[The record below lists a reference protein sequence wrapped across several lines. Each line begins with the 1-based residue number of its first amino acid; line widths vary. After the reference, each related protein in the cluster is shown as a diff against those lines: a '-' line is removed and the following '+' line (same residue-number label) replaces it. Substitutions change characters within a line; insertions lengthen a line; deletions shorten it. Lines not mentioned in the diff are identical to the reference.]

1 MYPVCTLSQPNP
13 TLNPTGRQ
21 RGALAPLVP
30 SGAGGLVLALGRMPK
45 TVAHLGIVALVSL
58 AAAIPAAYAVCLD
71 PKTLVSGYRVPLN
84 EEIQSTKVIAIGTVT
99 KEQPLHED
107 SSDPEGI
114 AAYIYTV
121 EILRQLK
128 GRLPQVI
135 DMRTENDSGR
145 YSMEVGERH
154 LLFLSKEGQYFI
166 ADSCGNSSVLPA
178 GNATLKKVEATLAG
192 RANAP

>member
-1 MYPVCTLSQPNP
+1 
-13 TLNPTGRQ
+13 
-21 RGALAPLVP
+21 
-30 SGAGGLVLALGRMPK
+30 MPK
-45 TVAHLGIVALVSL
+45 TVAHLVIVALVSL
-58 AAAIPAAYAVCLD
+58 GAAIPVAYAVCLD
-71 PKTLVSGYRVPLN
+71 PKTRMSGYQVPLN
-84 EEIQSTKVIAIGTVT
+84 KEIQSINVIAIGTVT

-114 AAYIYTV
+114 TAYIYTV

-154 LLFLSKEGQYFI
+154 LLFLSKEGQNFI

-178 GNATLKKVEATLAG
+178 GNATLKKVQSRLAG
-192 RANAP
+192 RSNVP